1 MAVLTTANQTGER
14 EQLADII
21 YKIDSDETPIFSLA
35 KKETVNG
42 TLVQWSV
49 QELASAGQNSLS
61 EGADAG
67 FATPTATT
75 ILNNYT
81 QISGKDFA
89 ISGTLESVDKAG
101 RAKESAYQSVLKGLE
116 LRRDIEKIVGDLNV
130 AKSGSEPRKS
140 ATLVTWM
147 TNGDATSNA
156 DISFGTGDGSDVAD
170 LTGTEHALTLAL
182 IDNAVTQA
190 WNDGGKPRV
199 LVCNASNKANISDL
213 SQAGTNL
220 VTNQVNT
227 TQGQAPSFVGSVSVY
242 LTDYGTLDLTPS
254 RFMSNDK
261 LFIIDPDH
269 IKIGTLNGRNFS
281 KTQLAQTGDAIKEQ
295 IICEWV
301 LMPTAPKAH
310 SAVIGLSGA

>member
-1 MAVLTTANQTGER
+1 MATLTTANQTGER

-75 ILNNYT
+75 ILNNHT

-147 TNGDATSNA
+147 TNGDASPS
-156 DISFGTGDGSDVAD
+156 DIAFGTGDGSDVAD
-170 LTGTEHALTLAL
+170 LTGTEASLTLAK

-199 LVCNASNKANISDL
+199 LVCDATNKANISDL

-220 VTNQVNT
+220 VTNQVST
-227 TQGQAPSFVGSVSVY
+227 TASSAPAFVGSVSVY